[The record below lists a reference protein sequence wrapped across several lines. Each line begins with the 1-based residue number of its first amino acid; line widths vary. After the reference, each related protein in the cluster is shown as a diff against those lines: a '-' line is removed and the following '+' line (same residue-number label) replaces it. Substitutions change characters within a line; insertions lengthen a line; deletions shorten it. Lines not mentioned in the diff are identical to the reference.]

1 MGILIRRRG
10 IIAAQPHRATAS
22 GALVHVDRAEPA
34 PLSCVVGIDAVQ
46 SGSGTPSPSNVR
58 PITGWTGAGISVN
71 GVNLLSRQA
80 EQEGYID
87 AEGYVGPNV
96 NSRYVLGIP
105 AKPNTEYTLS
115 GIGNYSGGANKRVH
129 AYDAAGTWIQQVCVV
144 AVPGGTGQ
152 RYTVTGTTPANTCYL
167 GVSYLYTDTDVQ
179 LEYGSTAIAY
189 TPYSG
194 STVSVTFPAEA
205 GTVYGGTLDTGTG
218 VLTVTHGIIDLSTL
232 DWSMRNNT
240 TSRQAWQSAS
250 AIPIKATD
258 GRINAISPQFAPK
271 SLSDSWG
278 PYIVSYA
285 GPTSPLIQTP
295 VVTFA
300 SSAYSTNDQVK
311 AALAGIP
318 LVYLLETPITYQLTP
333 TQLRTLR
340 GVNNIFADCGS
351 IAATYWT
358 H

>member
-34 PLSCVVGIDAVQ
+34 PLTCVVGIEAIQ

-58 PITGWTGAGISVN
+58 PISGWSAAGISVD
-71 GVNLLSRQA
+71 GVNLLNRQG
-80 EQEGYID
+80 EQEGYLD
-87 AEGYVGPNV
+87 GAGNVKPNV
-96 NSRYVLGIP
+96 NARYVLGIP
-105 AKPNTEYTLS
+105 AKPNTAYTLS

-129 AYDAAGTWIQQVCVV
+129 AYDAAGTWIQQVCEV

-179 LEYGSTAIAY
+179 LEYGSTATAY

-194 STVSVTFPAEA
+194 STVSVIFPADA
-205 GTVYGGTLDTGTG
+205 GTVYGGTLDTETG
-218 VLTVTHGIIDLSTL
+218 VLTVTHGIIDLGTL
-232 DWSMRNNT
+232 DWSLRNNT
-240 TSRQAWQSAS
+240 SSRQAWQATTV
-250 AIPIKATD
+250 IPISPTTGK
-258 GRINAISPQFAPK
+258 IKAISSQFEPK
-271 SLSDSWG
+271 ALGDSWT

-285 GPTSPLIQTP
+285 GPTGAETQTP

-318 LVYLLETPITYQLTP
+318 LVYELETPVTYQLPP
-333 TQLRTLR
+333 TALRTLR

-351 IAATYWT
+351 IASTYWT